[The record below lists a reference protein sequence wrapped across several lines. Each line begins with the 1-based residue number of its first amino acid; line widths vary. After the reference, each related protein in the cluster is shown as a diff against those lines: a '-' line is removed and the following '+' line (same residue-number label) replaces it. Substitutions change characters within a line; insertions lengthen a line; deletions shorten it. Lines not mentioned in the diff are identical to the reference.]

1 MQNYRTGNSLGSLL
15 VKIALV
21 IVGIIVLIWVA
32 QKVIGFVLS
41 FLFLAAIV
49 IGIFLL
55 IRFLTRSKT
64 PRY

>member
-1 MQNYRTGNSLGSLL
+1 MQNYRSGNSLGSLL

-41 FLFLAAIV
+41 LLFIAAIV